1 MIQIYNIENT
11 NFDQNGDMS
20 LFPSSA
26 SVHAV
31 LNGTWEV
38 TLEHPKDS
46 EDRWKYIKEGA
57 VVKMPSFNGEQLF
70 RITHKEKSDSGISAD
85 LQPIFMDAAD
95 DCFLLDVRPT
105 DKTGQQAL
113 DIMTAPNK
121 KYTAET
127 DITSTGTAYYQNKNL
142 IEAING
148 DDENS
153 FVKRWGG
160 EIVYD
165 NYKAIIN
172 RHAGSDRGV
181 EILYG
186 KNIAENGMKEEVDLR
201 NVVTRIIPQA
211 YNGYQIDG
219 DAPWVD
225 SPLIDKYPTV
235 KYSTM
240 KFEDVKMRADAQE
253 DDESKGVIICDTPA
267 QLEAALRKR
276 CQEQWEAGA
285 DKPQVTIS
293 VDMVMIEDTELYAD
307 IKGLVEVS
315 LGDTVHCRNN
325 NLDIVTDA
333 RVTELEWDCVNDRIL
348 SASLGDYQF
357 DYISNQVSINNRIES
372 AIREDGSVI
381 GSQVQ
386 GILDAVKTQ
395 FHALRDVAQKQD
407 VRAMLFEDLNPDSP
421 TFGAMCLGSMGFEI
435 ASKRTSDGKDW
446 IWSTFGTGQGFF
458 ADYIIAGTM
467 LADRIY
473 GGTLTLGG
481 RDNKAGIMKILNGSG
496 AVMTTLD
503 KDGILTNGRYTCGS
517 DEFGR
522 RAEISDGE
530 MKIMDKSGNTVG
542 RIFAVSNEIFKI
554 GTENA
559 LFRMFKTGEVYVD
572 CQSFGVNG
580 YNGFT
585 GTVEYSDGTYE
596 NYVGGLLIGGK
607 SKEGAYP

>member
-113 DIMTAPNK
+113 DIMNAPNK

-267 QLEAALRKR
+267 QLESALIKR

-307 IKGLVEVS
+307 VKGLVEVS

-348 SASLGDYQF
+348 SVSLGDYQF

-381 GSQVQ
+381 GSRVQ

-522 RAEISDGE
+522 RAEISEGE
-530 MKIMDKSGNTVG
+530 IKIMDKSGNTVG

>member
-70 RITHKEKSDSGISAD
+70 RVTHKEKSDSGISAD

-211 YNGYQIDG
+211 YNGYQIEG

-240 KFEDVKMRADAQE
+240 KFENVKMRADAQE

-307 IKGLVEVS
+307 VKGLVEVS

-348 SASLGDYQF
+348 SVSLGDYQF

-522 RAEISDGE
+522 RAEISEGE

-596 NYVGGLLIGGK
+596 DYVGGLLVGGK
-607 SKEGAYP
+607 SKEGVYP

>member
-267 QLEAALRKR
+267 QLEAALIKR

-307 IKGLVEVS
+307 VKGLVEVS

-348 SASLGDYQF
+348 SVSLGDYQF

-435 ASKRTSDGKDW
+435 ASKRTADGKDW
-446 IWSTFGTGQGFF
+446 IWSTFGTGKGFF

-473 GGTLTLGG
+473 GGTLTIGG
-481 RDNKAGIMKILNGSG
+481 IDNIAGIIKVLDGNGAILTI
-496 AVMTTLD
+496 MD
-503 KDGILTNGRYTCGS
+503 KDGILTNGKYTCGS

-522 RAEISDGE
+522 RVEISEGE

>member
-267 QLEAALRKR
+267 QLGAALRKR

-307 IKGLVEVS
+307 VKGLVEVS

-348 SASLGDYQF
+348 SVSLGDYQF

-381 GSQVQ
+381 GSRVQ

-522 RAEISDGE
+522 RVEISEGE

>member
-31 LNGTWEV
+31 LNGIWEV

-267 QLEAALRKR
+267 QLEAALIKR

-307 IKGLVEVS
+307 VKGLVEVS

-348 SASLGDYQF
+348 SVSLGDYQF

-530 MKIMDKSGNTVG
+530 MKIMDKSGNIVG

-559 LFRMFKTGEVYVD
+559 LFRMFNTGEVYVD

-596 NYVGGLLIGGK
+596 DYVGGLLVGGK
-607 SKEGAYP
+607 SKEGVYP

>member
-267 QLEAALRKR
+267 QLEAALIKR

-307 IKGLVEVS
+307 VKGLVEVS

-348 SASLGDYQF
+348 SVSLGDYQF

-522 RAEISDGE
+522 RAEISEGE
-530 MKIMDKSGNTVG
+530 IKIMDKSGNTVG

>member
-267 QLEAALRKR
+267 QLEAALIKR

-307 IKGLVEVS
+307 VKGLVEVS

-348 SASLGDYQF
+348 SVSLGDYQF
-357 DYISNQVSINNRIES
+357 DYISNQVSINNRIEC

-435 ASKRTSDGKDW
+435 ASKRTSDGKGW

-481 RDNKAGIMKILNGSG
+481 RDNKAGIMKILNSSG

-522 RAEISDGE
+522 RAEISEGE
-530 MKIMDKSGNTVG
+530 IKIMDKSGNTVG
-542 RIFAVSNEIFKI
+542 RIFAVSNDIFKI

-596 NYVGGLLIGGK
+596 DYVGGLLVGGK
-607 SKEGAYP
+607 SKEGVYP

>member
-307 IKGLVEVS
+307 VKGLVEVS

-348 SASLGDYQF
+348 SVSLGDYQF

-522 RAEISDGE
+522 RAEISEGE
-530 MKIMDKSGNTVG
+530 IKIMDESGNTVG
-542 RIFAVSNEIFKI
+542 KIFAVSNEIFKI

>member
-31 LNGTWEV
+31 LNGIWEV
-38 TLEHPKDS
+38 TFEHPKDS

-307 IKGLVEVS
+307 VKGLVEVS

-348 SASLGDYQF
+348 SVSLGDYQF

-596 NYVGGLLIGGK
+596 DYVGGILVGGK
-607 SKEGAYP
+607 SKEGVYP

>member
-11 NFDQNGDMS
+11 NFDQNGDMP

-31 LNGTWEV
+31 LNGIWEV

-267 QLEAALRKR
+267 QLGAALRKR

-307 IKGLVEVS
+307 VKGLVEVS

-348 SASLGDYQF
+348 SVSLGDYQF

-421 TFGAMCLGSMGFEI
+421 TFGAMCLGTMGFEI
-435 ASKRTSDGKDW
+435 ASKRTADGKDW
-446 IWSTFGTGQGFF
+446 IWSTFGTGKGFF

-473 GGTLTLGG
+473 GGTLTIGG
-481 RDNKAGIMKILNGSG
+481 IDNIAGIIKVLDGNGAILTI
-496 AVMTTLD
+496 MD
-503 KDGILTNGRYTCGS
+503 KDGILTNGKYTCGS

-522 RAEISDGE
+522 RVEISEGE

>member
-307 IKGLVEVS
+307 VKGLVEVS

-348 SASLGDYQF
+348 SVSLGDYQF

-435 ASKRTSDGKDW
+435 ASKRTADGKDW
-446 IWSTFGTGQGFF
+446 IWSTFGTGKGFF

-473 GGTLTLGG
+473 GGTLTIGG
-481 RDNKAGIMKILNGSG
+481 IDNIAGIIKVLDGNGAILTI
-496 AVMTTLD
+496 MD
-503 KDGILTNGRYTCGS
+503 KDGILTNGKYTCGS

-522 RAEISDGE
+522 RVEISEGE

-596 NYVGGLLIGGK
+596 NYDGGLLIGGK

>member
-31 LNGTWEV
+31 LNGIWEV

-70 RITHKEKSDSGISAD
+70 RITHKKKSDSGISAD

-307 IKGLVEVS
+307 VKGLVEVS

-348 SASLGDYQF
+348 SVSLGDYQF

-522 RAEISDGE
+522 RAEISEGE

>member
-219 DAPWVD
+219 NAPWVD

-267 QLEAALRKR
+267 QLEAALIKR

-307 IKGLVEVS
+307 VKGLVEVS

-348 SASLGDYQF
+348 SVSLGDYQF

-435 ASKRTSDGKDW
+435 ASERTADGKDW

-473 GGTLTLGG
+473 GGTFTLGG

-522 RAEISDGE
+522 RAEISEGE
-530 MKIMDKSGNTVG
+530 IKIMDRDGKILG
-542 RIFAVSNEIFKI
+542 RIYGISNECMKIEVGDIFI
-554 GTENA
+554 
-559 LFRMFKTGEVYVD
+559 RMMKTGEVYVD
-572 CQSFGVNG
+572 SKKFGVNG

-596 NYVGGLLIGGK
+596 DYVGGLLVGGK
-607 SKEGAYP
+607 SKEGVYP

>member
-38 TLEHPKDS
+38 MLEHPKDS

-348 SASLGDYQF
+348 SVSLGDYQF

-522 RAEISDGE
+522 RAEISEGE
-530 MKIMDKSGNTVG
+530 IKIMDESGNTVG
-542 RIFAVSNEIFKI
+542 KIFAVSNEIFKI

>member
-113 DIMTAPNK
+113 DIMTASNK

-267 QLEAALRKR
+267 QLEAALIKR

-307 IKGLVEVS
+307 VKGLVEVS

-348 SASLGDYQF
+348 SVSLGDYQF

-522 RAEISDGE
+522 RAEISEGE
-530 MKIMDKSGNTVG
+530 IKIMDKSGNTVG
-542 RIFAVSNEIFKI
+542 KIFAVSNEIFKI

>member
-165 NYKAIIN
+165 NYQAIIN

-253 DDESKGVIICDTPA
+253 DDELKGVIICDTPA

-307 IKGLVEVS
+307 VKGLVEVS

-333 RVTELEWDCVNDRIL
+333 RVTEIEWDCVNDRIL
-348 SASLGDYQF
+348 SVSLGDYQF

-496 AVMTTLD
+496 AVMTILD

-522 RAEISDGE
+522 RAEISEGE
-530 MKIMDKSGNTVG
+530 IKIMDESGNTVG

>member
-31 LNGTWEV
+31 LNGIWEV

-186 KNIAENGMKEEVDLR
+186 KNIAENGMKEKVDLR

-307 IKGLVEVS
+307 VKGLVEVS

-348 SASLGDYQF
+348 SVSLGDYQF

-435 ASKRTSDGKDW
+435 ASKRTADGKDW
-446 IWSTFGTGQGFF
+446 IWSTFGTGKGFF

-473 GGTLTLGG
+473 GGTLNIGG
-481 RDNKAGIMKILNGSG
+481 IDNIAGIIKVLDGNGAILTI
-496 AVMTTLD
+496 MD
-503 KDGILTNGRYTCGS
+503 KDGILTNGKYTCGS

-522 RAEISDGE
+522 RVEISEGE

>member
-267 QLEAALRKR
+267 QLESALIKR
-276 CQEQWEAGA
+276 CQEQWKAGA

-307 IKGLVEVS
+307 VKGLVEVS

-348 SASLGDYQF
+348 SVSLGDYQF

-381 GSQVQ
+381 GSRVQ

-522 RAEISDGE
+522 RAEISEGE
-530 MKIMDKSGNTVG
+530 IKIMDKSGNTVG

>member
-267 QLEAALRKR
+267 QLESALIKR

-307 IKGLVEVS
+307 VKGLVEVS

-348 SASLGDYQF
+348 SVSLGDYQF

-381 GSQVQ
+381 GSRVQ

-522 RAEISDGE
+522 RAEISEGE
-530 MKIMDKSGNTVG
+530 IKIMDKSGNTVG

>member
-186 KNIAENGMKEEVDLR
+186 KNIAENEMKEEVDLR

-267 QLEAALRKR
+267 QLESALIKR

-307 IKGLVEVS
+307 VKGLVEVS

-348 SASLGDYQF
+348 SVSLGDYQF

-381 GSQVQ
+381 GSRVQ

-522 RAEISDGE
+522 RAEISEGE
-530 MKIMDKSGNTVG
+530 IKIMDKSGNTVG

>member
-105 DKTGQQAL
+105 DQTGQQAL

-219 DAPWVD
+219 DTPWVD

-235 KYSTM
+235 KYSTI

-307 IKGLVEVS
+307 VKGLVEVS

-348 SASLGDYQF
+348 SVSLGDYQF

-522 RAEISDGE
+522 RAEISEGE
-530 MKIMDKSGNTVG
+530 IKIMDKSGNTVG
-542 RIFAVSNEIFKI
+542 KIFAVSNEIFKI

>member
-160 EIVYD
+160 EIVYY

-307 IKGLVEVS
+307 VKGLVEVS

-348 SASLGDYQF
+348 SVSLGDYQF

-421 TFGAMCLGSMGFEI
+421 AFGAMCLGSMGFEI
-435 ASKRTSDGKDW
+435 ASKRTADGKDW
-446 IWSTFGTGQGFF
+446 IWSTFGTGKGFF

-473 GGTLTLGG
+473 GGTLTIGG
-481 RDNKAGIMKILNGSG
+481 IDNIAGIIKVLDGNGAILTI
-496 AVMTTLD
+496 MD
-503 KDGILTNGRYTCGS
+503 KDGILTNGKYTCGS

-522 RAEISDGE
+522 RVEISEGE

>member
-307 IKGLVEVS
+307 VKGLVEVS

-348 SASLGDYQF
+348 SVSLGDYQF

-435 ASKRTSDGKDW
+435 ASKRTADGKDW
-446 IWSTFGTGQGFF
+446 IWSTFGTGKGFF

-473 GGTLTLGG
+473 GGTLTIGG
-481 RDNKAGIMKILNGSG
+481 IDNIAGIIKVLDGNGAILTI
-496 AVMTTLD
+496 MD
-503 KDGILTNGRYTCGS
+503 KDGILTNGKYTCGS

-522 RAEISDGE
+522 RVEISEGE

-585 GTVEYSDGTYE
+585 GTVEYSDGNYE

>member
-38 TLEHPKDS
+38 MLEHPKDS

-121 KYTAET
+121 KYTVET

-307 IKGLVEVS
+307 VKGLVEVS

-348 SASLGDYQF
+348 SVSLGDYQF
-357 DYISNQVSINNRIES
+357 DYISNQVSINNRIKS

-522 RAEISDGE
+522 RAEISEGE
-530 MKIMDKSGNTVG
+530 IKIMDESGNTVG
-542 RIFAVSNEIFKI
+542 KIFAVSNEIFKI

>member
-307 IKGLVEVS
+307 VKGLVEVS

-348 SASLGDYQF
+348 SVSLGDYQF

-435 ASKRTSDGKDW
+435 ASKRTADGKDW

-522 RAEISDGE
+522 RAEISEGE
-530 MKIMDKSGNTVG
+530 IKIMDESGNTVG
-542 RIFAVSNEIFKI
+542 KIFAVSNEIFKI

>member
-38 TLEHPKDS
+38 TLEHPNDS

-267 QLEAALRKR
+267 QLEAALIKR
-276 CQEQWEAGA
+276 CQEKWEAGA

-307 IKGLVEVS
+307 VKGLVEVS

-348 SASLGDYQF
+348 SVSLGDYQF

-435 ASKRTSDGKDW
+435 ASKRTADGKDW
-446 IWSTFGTGQGFF
+446 IWSTFGTGKGFF

-473 GGTLTLGG
+473 GGTLTIGG
-481 RDNKAGIMKILNGSG
+481 IDNIAGIIKVLDGNGAILTI
-496 AVMTTLD
+496 MD
-503 KDGILTNGRYTCGS
+503 KDGILTNGKYTCGS

-522 RAEISDGE
+522 RVEISEGE

>member
-211 YNGYQIDG
+211 YNGYQING

-267 QLEAALRKR
+267 QLEAALIKR

-307 IKGLVEVS
+307 VKGLVEVS

-348 SASLGDYQF
+348 SVSLGDYQF

-473 GGTLTLGG
+473 GGTFTLGG

-522 RAEISDGE
+522 RAEISEGE
-530 MKIMDKSGNTVG
+530 IKIMDESGNTVG
-542 RIFAVSNEIFKI
+542 KIFAVSNEIFKI

>member
-70 RITHKEKSDSGISAD
+70 RVTHKEKSDSGISAD

-148 DDENS
+148 DNENS

-307 IKGLVEVS
+307 VKGLVEVS

-522 RAEISDGE
+522 RAEISEGE
-530 MKIMDKSGNTVG
+530 IKIMDESGNTVG
-542 RIFAVSNEIFKI
+542 KIFAVSNEIFKI

>member
-31 LNGTWEV
+31 LNGIWEV

-267 QLEAALRKR
+267 QLEAALIKR

-307 IKGLVEVS
+307 VKGLVEVS

-348 SASLGDYQF
+348 SVSLGDYQF

-435 ASKRTSDGKDW
+435 ASKRTSDGKGW

-481 RDNKAGIMKILNGSG
+481 RDNKAGIMKILNSSG

-522 RAEISDGE
+522 RAEISEGE
-530 MKIMDKSGNTVG
+530 IKIMDKSGNTVG
-542 RIFAVSNEIFKI
+542 RIFAVSNDIFKI

-596 NYVGGLLIGGK
+596 DYVGGLLVGGK
-607 SKEGAYP
+607 SKEGVYP

>member
-57 VVKMPSFNGEQLF
+57 VIKMPSFNGEQLF

-95 DCFLLDVRPT
+95 DCFLLDIRPN

-307 IKGLVEVS
+307 VKGLVEVS

-333 RVTELEWDCVNDRIL
+333 RVTELEWDCVNDRI
-348 SASLGDYQF
+348 SSVSLGDYQF

-435 ASKRTSDGKDW
+435 ASKRTADGKDW
-446 IWSTFGTGQGFF
+446 IWSTFGTGKGFF

-473 GGTLTLGG
+473 GGTLTIGG
-481 RDNKAGIMKILNGSG
+481 IDNIAGIIKVLDGNGAILTI
-496 AVMTTLD
+496 MD
-503 KDGILTNGRYTCGS
+503 KDGILTNGKYTCGS

-522 RAEISDGE
+522 RVEISEGE

>member
-31 LNGTWEV
+31 LNGIWEV

-267 QLEAALRKR
+267 QLEAALIKR

-307 IKGLVEVS
+307 VKGLVEVS

-348 SASLGDYQF
+348 SVSLGDYQF

-522 RAEISDGE
+522 RAEISEGE
-530 MKIMDKSGNTVG
+530 IKIMDKSGNTVG

>member
-253 DDESKGVIICDTPA
+253 DDKSKGVIICDTPA

-307 IKGLVEVS
+307 VKGLVEVS

-348 SASLGDYQF
+348 SVSLGDYQF

-435 ASKRTSDGKDW
+435 ASKRTADGKDW
-446 IWSTFGTGQGFF
+446 IWSTFGTGKGFF

-473 GGTLTLGG
+473 GGTLTIGG
-481 RDNKAGIMKILNGSG
+481 IDNISGIIKVLDGNGAILTI
-496 AVMTTLD
+496 MD
-503 KDGILTNGRYTCGS
+503 KDGILTNGKYTCGS

-522 RAEISDGE
+522 RVEISEGE

>member
-31 LNGTWEV
+31 LNGIWEV

-267 QLEAALRKR
+267 QLEAALIKR

-307 IKGLVEVS
+307 VKGLVEVS

-325 NLDIVTDA
+325 NLGIVTDA

-348 SASLGDYQF
+348 SVSLGDYQF

-435 ASKRTSDGKDW
+435 ASKRTADGKDW
-446 IWSTFGTGQGFF
+446 IWSTFGTGKGFF

-473 GGTLTLGG
+473 GGTLTIGG
-481 RDNKAGIMKILNGSG
+481 IDNIAGIIKVLDGNGAILTI
-496 AVMTTLD
+496 MD
-503 KDGILTNGRYTCGS
+503 KDGILTNGKYTCGS

-522 RAEISDGE
+522 RVEISEGE

>member
-307 IKGLVEVS
+307 VKGLVEVS

-348 SASLGDYQF
+348 SVSLGDYQF

-435 ASKRTSDGKDW
+435 ASKRTADGKDW
-446 IWSTFGTGQGFF
+446 IWSTFGTGKGFF

-473 GGTLTLGG
+473 GGTLNIGG
-481 RDNKAGIMKILNGSG
+481 IDNIAGIIKVLDGNGAILTI
-496 AVMTTLD
+496 MD
-503 KDGILTNGRYTCGS
+503 KDGILTNGKYTCGS

-522 RAEISDGE
+522 RVEISEGE

>member
-113 DIMTAPNK
+113 DIMTASNK

-225 SPLIDKYPTV
+225 SPLIDKYPTD

-253 DDESKGVIICDTPA
+253 DDESKDVIICDTPA
-267 QLEAALRKR
+267 QLEAALIKR

-307 IKGLVEVS
+307 VKGLVEVS

-348 SASLGDYQF
+348 SVSLGDYQF

-522 RAEISDGE
+522 RAEISEGE
-530 MKIMDKSGNTVG
+530 IKIMDKSGNTVG
-542 RIFAVSNEIFKI
+542 RIFAVSNDIFKI

-596 NYVGGLLIGGK
+596 DYVGGLLVGGK
-607 SKEGAYP
+607 SKEGVYP

>member
-267 QLEAALRKR
+267 QLEAALIKR
-276 CQEQWEAGA
+276 CQEQWEVGA

-307 IKGLVEVS
+307 VNGLVEVS

-333 RVTELEWDCVNDRIL
+333 RVTELEWDCVNDHIL
-348 SASLGDYQF
+348 SVSLGDYQF

-435 ASKRTSDGKDW
+435 ASERTADGKDW

-496 AVMTTLD
+496 AMMTTLD

-522 RAEISDGE
+522 RAEISEGE
-530 MKIMDKSGNTVG
+530 IKIMDESGNTVG
-542 RIFAVSNEIFKI
+542 RVFAVSNEIFKI

-596 NYVGGLLIGGK
+596 DYVGGLLIGGK
-607 SKEGAYP
+607 SKEGVYP

>member
-31 LNGTWEV
+31 LDGTWEV

-165 NYKAIIN
+165 NYKVIIN
-172 RHAGSDRGV
+172 RHAGSNRGV

-186 KNIAENGMKEEVDLR
+186 KNITENGMKEEVDLR

-219 DAPWVD
+219 DTPWVD

-253 DDESKGVIICDTPA
+253 DDESKGVIICDTQA

-307 IKGLVEVS
+307 VKGLVEVS
-315 LGDTVHCRNN
+315 LGDTVHCRNS

-333 RVTELEWDCVNDRIL
+333 RVTELEWDCVNDRI
-348 SASLGDYQF
+348 SSVSLGDYQF

-381 GSQVQ
+381 GSRVQ

-503 KDGILTNGRYTCGS
+503 KDGIFTNGRYTCGS

-522 RAEISDGE
+522 RAEISEGE
-530 MKIMDKSGNTVG
+530 IKIMDRDGKILG
-542 RIFAVSNEIFKI
+542 RIYGISNECMKIEVGDIFI
-554 GTENA
+554 
-559 LFRMFKTGEVYVD
+559 RMMKTGEVYVD
-572 CQSFGVNG
+572 SKKFGVNG

-596 NYVGGLLIGGK
+596 DYVGGLLVGGK
-607 SKEGAYP
+607 SKEGVYP

>member
-31 LNGTWEV
+31 LNGIWEV

-113 DIMTAPNK
+113 DVMTAPNK

-307 IKGLVEVS
+307 VKGLVEVS

-496 AVMTTLD
+496 AVMTILD

-522 RAEISDGE
+522 RAEISEGE
-530 MKIMDKSGNTVG
+530 IKIMDKSGNTVG
-542 RIFAVSNEIFKI
+542 RIFAVSNDIFKI

-596 NYVGGLLIGGK
+596 DYVGGLLVGGK
-607 SKEGAYP
+607 SKEGVYP